1 MCTTFGYEQDNGEVY
16 YIQARSMTIDE
27 AQEYLISRNAPGYNN
42 QKIIIKSINDYFSYE
57 NFEKDDSNLRILY
70 MLDGTIRLR
79 RRDVIGEFVFIK

>member
-42 QKIIIKSINDYFSYE
+42 QKKIFK
-57 NFEKDDSNLRILY
+57 KKKQ
-70 MLDGTIRLR
+70 MQ
-79 RRDVIGEFVFIK
+79 